1 MIHAQVLRA
10 ENLLGYGYAVFR
22 KFNEKSL
29 NYKNNR
35 LEPVSVVFGSDK
47 VCSSAK
53 FNFSIVAHG
62 FTTSAYD
69 VKIFEIYEAAD
80 SFDNMQ
86 KVLHPFYNTIKDATP
101 GFLLRQSQDKSFS

>member
-10 ENLLGYGYAVFR
+10 ENLLGYGCAVFR

-35 LEPVSVVFGSDK
+35 REPVSVVFGSDK

-80 SFDNMQ
+80 SCDNMK